1 MCNSLNPFVKL
12 IPKPCKNFQG
22 FIKIKMKQLVGI
34 VAVFALGVVN
44 LQAAKM
50 PMSPKELKKESNH
63 IVSGKVISVTAKV
76 QKSKVERVL
85 GLHRDKVYTIKLK
98 VASVSKGAGVKVG
111 QEILIGAWQ
120 PSTRIPPVPG
130 LQGHEPIPEKG
141 DTVKMYLLKNKKAKA
156 YEPLLPNG
164 IEITKKAKKTK

>member
-1 MCNSLNPFVKL
+1 
-12 IPKPCKNFQG
+12 
-22 FIKIKMKQLVGI
+22 MKQILGI
-34 VAVFALGVVN
+34 VTVFVLGIVD
-44 LQAAKM
+44 LQAAKV
-50 PMSPKELKKESNH
+50 PMSPKELKKESSH
-63 IVSGKVISVTAKV
+63 IVTGKVISVTAKV
-76 QKSKVERVL
+76 QKSKIERAL

-141 DTVKMYLLKNKKAKA
+141 DTVEMYL
-156 YEPLLPNG
+156 
-164 IEITKKAKKTK
+164 

>member
-1 MCNSLNPFVKL
+1 
-12 IPKPCKNFQG
+12 
-22 FIKIKMKQLVGI
+22 MKQLIGI
-34 VAVFALGVVN
+34 VTIFALGIGG
-44 LQAAKM
+44 LQAAKV
-50 PMSPKELKKESNH
+50 PMSQKELEKESSH

-76 QKSKVERVL
+76 QKSKFEQAL
-85 GLHRDKVYTIKLK
+85 GFHRDRVYIIKLR
-98 VASVSKGAGVKVG
+98 VESVSKGTGVKVD

-141 DTVKMYLLKNKKAKA
+141 DTVRMYLLKNKKAKA

-164 IEITKKAKKTK
+164 IEITKKAKKIK

>member
-1 MCNSLNPFVKL
+1 
-12 IPKPCKNFQG
+12 
-22 FIKIKMKQLVGI
+22 MKQLLGI
-34 VAVFALGVVN
+34 VTVFVLGIVD
-44 LQAAKM
+44 LQAAKV
-50 PMSPKELKKESNH
+50 PMSQKELEKEANH

-76 QKSKVERVL
+76 QKSKIERAL

-98 VASVSKGAGVKVG
+98 VASVSKGTGVKVG

-141 DTVKMYLLKNKKAKA
+141 DTVKMYLLKNKKAKD
-156 YEPLLPNG
+156 YEPLLPN
-164 IEITKKAKKTK
+164 

>member
-1 MCNSLNPFVKL
+1 
-12 IPKPCKNFQG
+12 
-22 FIKIKMKQLVGI
+22 MKQLLGI
-34 VAVFALGVVN
+34 VTVFVLGIVD
-44 LQAAKM
+44 LQAAKV
-50 PMSPKELKKESNH
+50 PMSPKELEKEASH

-76 QKSKVERVL
+76 QKSKVERAL
-85 GLHRDKVYTIKLK
+85 GLHRDRVYTIKLK
-98 VASVSKGAGVKVG
+98 VTSVSKGAEVKVG

-141 DTVKMYLLKNKKAKA
+141 DTVKMYLLKNNKAKA

>member
-1 MCNSLNPFVKL
+1 
-12 IPKPCKNFQG
+12 
-22 FIKIKMKQLVGI
+22 MKQLIGI
-34 VAVFALGVVN
+34 VIIFVLGIDG
-44 LQAAKM
+44 LQAAKV
-50 PMSPKELKKESNH
+50 PMSLKDLEKEANH

-76 QKSKVERVL
+76 QKSKIERSL

-98 VASVSKGAGVKVG
+98 VASVSKGTGVKVG

>member
-1 MCNSLNPFVKL
+1 
-12 IPKPCKNFQG
+12 
-22 FIKIKMKQLVGI
+22 
-34 VAVFALGVVN
+34 
-44 LQAAKM
+44 M
-50 PMSPKELKKESNH
+50 PMSPKELEKESSH
-63 IVSGKVISVTAKV
+63 VISGRVISVTTKV
-76 QKSKVERVL
+76 QKPKVDRAL

>member
-1 MCNSLNPFVKL
+1 MKELKYLSPVNTLLSGL
-12 IPKPCKNFQG
+12 ICG
-22 FIKIKMKQLVGI
+22 VL
-34 VAVFALGVVN
+34 ALGAVG
-44 LQAAKM
+44 LQAAKV
-50 PMSPKELKKESNH
+50 PMSQKELEKESSH
-63 IVSGKVISVTAKV
+63 IVSGKVISVTTKG
-76 QKSKVERVL
+76 QKSKVERAL
-85 GLHRDKVYTIKLK
+85 GLHRDRVYTIKLK

-111 QEILIGAWQ
+111 QQILIGAWQ

-130 LQGHEPIPEKG
+130 LQGHEPIPAKG

>member
-1 MCNSLNPFVKL
+1 
-12 IPKPCKNFQG
+12 
-22 FIKIKMKQLVGI
+22 MKQSLGI
-34 VAVFALGVVN
+34 VTVFVLGIVD
-44 LQAAKM
+44 LQAAKV
-50 PMSPKELKKESNH
+50 PMSPKELEKESSH
-63 IVSGKVISVTAKV
+63 IVSGKVISVTTKM
-76 QKSKVERVL
+76 QKSKIERPF

-98 VASVSKGAGVKVG
+98 VASVSKGTGVKVG

>member
-1 MCNSLNPFVKL
+1 
-12 IPKPCKNFQG
+12 
-22 FIKIKMKQLVGI
+22 MKQLLGI
-34 VAVFALGVVN
+34 LTVFALGTVD
-44 LQAAKM
+44 LQAAKV
-50 PMSPKELKKESNH
+50 PMSQKELEKESSH

-76 QKSKVERVL
+76 QKSKFEQAL
-85 GLHRDKVYTIKLK
+85 GFHRDRVYIIKLR
-98 VASVSKGAGVKVG
+98 VESVSKGTGVKVD

-130 LQGHEPIPEKG
+130 LQGHVPIPEKG
-141 DTVKMYLLKNKKAKA
+141 DTVRMYLLKNKKAKA

>member
-1 MCNSLNPFVKL
+1 
-12 IPKPCKNFQG
+12 
-22 FIKIKMKQLVGI
+22 MKQLLGI
-34 VAVFALGVVN
+34 VTVFVLGIVD
-44 LQAAKM
+44 LQAAKV
-50 PMSPKELKKESNH
+50 PMSQKELEKEANH

-76 QKSKVERVL
+76 QKSKIERAL
-85 GLHRDKVYTIKLK
+85 GLHRDKMYTIKLK

-141 DTVKMYLLKNKKAKA
+141 DTVKMYLLKKKAKA

-164 IEITKKAKKTK
+164 IEIKKVTKKSK